1 MSQGLAL
8 QYPGFCGHT
17 GIITRLRRFIIT
29 VKIDWTNID
38 TVLLDM
44 DGTLLDLHFDNYF
57 WLTHLPQRY
66 AEHHGVCPDQA
77 TKDLHNRFN
86 EKRGTLDWYCL
97 EFWSKELSV
106 NIRELKKEVE
116 HLIVERPF
124 VQEFLTQLGETG
136 IQRVLI
142 TNAHPQSLEL
152 KLSLTGIG
160 PLLDHIYTSHQ
171 FGHPKESP
179 NFWHALKQQQH
190 FEPKRTLFIDDSLE
204 VLKAAKKY
212 GIGHLLGISQ
222 PDSKQQARQVNG
234 FPSIQHFNE
243 IFPHG

>member
-1 MSQGLAL
+1 M
-8 QYPGFCGHT
+8 
-17 GIITRLRRFIIT
+17 
-29 VKIDWTNID
+29 KIDWTNID

-66 AEHHGVCPDQA
+66 AEHHGICPDKA
-77 TKDLHNRFN
+77 TRDLHNRFN

-97 EFWSKELSV
+97 EFWSEELGIDIRKLKE
-106 NIRELKKEVE
+106 EVE

-124 VQEFLTQLGETG
+124 VQEFLTQLGQDGT
-136 IQRVLI
+136 QRVLI
-142 TNAHPQSLEL
+142 TNAHPKSLEL

-160 PLLDHIYTSHQ
+160 PLLDHIYTPHQ

-179 NFWHALKQQQH
+179 DFWHALKQQQH
-190 FEPKRTLFIDDSLE
+190 FDPQRTLFIDDSLE
-204 VLKAAKKY
+204 VLKAAARY

-222 PDSKQQARQVNG
+222 PDSKQQIRQING
-234 FPSIQHFNE
+234 FTSIQHFDE
-243 IFPHG
+243 ILPHG